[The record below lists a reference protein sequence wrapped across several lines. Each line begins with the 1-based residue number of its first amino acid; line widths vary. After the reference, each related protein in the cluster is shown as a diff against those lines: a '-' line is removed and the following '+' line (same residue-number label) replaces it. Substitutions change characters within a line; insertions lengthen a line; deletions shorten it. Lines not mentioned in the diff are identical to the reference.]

1 MMTSCS
7 SVSLCRNEKK
17 KEYIK
22 KKKVEKL
29 IEKRKREMQQAK
41 KEERSEKAMEE
52 YERWLVCL
60 VEFFL
65 IFCILSKAKYL
76 M

>member
-1 MMTSCS
+1 
-7 SVSLCRNEKK
+7 
-17 KEYIK
+17 
-22 KKKVEKL
+22 
-29 IEKRKREMQQAK
+29 MQQAK

-65 IFCILSKAKYL
+65 FYAFCQKQSI
-76 M
+76 